1 MCYQKNSRA
10 LAAPGGGRVPAWQL
24 PGEREASMQGNP
36 VESRDI
42 PLSRSQRP
50 ADRSSDAH
58 PGDRANASA
67 IRVSEGS
74 GAAEPRGLECGQI
87 LGRTPLLGRGINAAS
102 AAETP
107 SPGSRASAGTLSS
120 GRAESGLVNG
130 LCGRSTGGRPKVSFV
145 DHRGY
150 LYSGMLGDRIRA
162 EIEG

>member
-1 MCYQKNSRA
+1 LFYQKNSRA
-10 LAAPGGGRVPAWQL
+10 LAAPAGGPIPAWQL
-24 PGEREASMQGNP
+24 PGEREASLQCNP

-67 IRVSEGS
+67 IRIPEDP

-87 LGRTPLLGRGINAAS
+87 LGRTPLSGRGINAAS

-107 SPGSRASAGTLSS
+107 SPGSRASAGALSS
-120 GRAESGLVNG
+120 A
-130 LCGRSTGGRPKVSFV
+130 KA
-145 DHRGY
+145 GY
-150 LYSGMLGDRIRA
+150 GVV
-162 EIEG
+162 